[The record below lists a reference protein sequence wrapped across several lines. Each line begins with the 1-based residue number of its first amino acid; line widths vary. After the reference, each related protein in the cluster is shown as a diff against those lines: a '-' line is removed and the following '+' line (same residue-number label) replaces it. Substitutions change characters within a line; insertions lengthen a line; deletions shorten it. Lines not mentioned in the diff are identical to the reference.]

1 MFTFQTLQPN
11 SLQSLIINK
20 SRTLRTAQSSSV
32 SSCTQECLYNLDK
45 TWHRNSLR
53 LHQRERRAELKLAG
67 GSCSGMEAVAKGP
80 CMGRR
85 WAVER
90 GC

>member
-1 MFTFQTLQPN
+1 
-11 SLQSLIINK
+11 
-20 SRTLRTAQSSSV
+20 
-32 SSCTQECLYNLDK
+32 LYNLDK

-80 CMGRR
+80 CMGRW